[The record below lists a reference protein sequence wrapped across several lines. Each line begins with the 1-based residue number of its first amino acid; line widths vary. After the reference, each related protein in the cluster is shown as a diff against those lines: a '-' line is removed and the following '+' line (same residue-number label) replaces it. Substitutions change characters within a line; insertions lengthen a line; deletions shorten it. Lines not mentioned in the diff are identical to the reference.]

1 MDTTHPDISI
11 LVIQQILVEHLGI
24 DPSDVIPEAYLMNP
38 RHCGGDESK
47 PYLGADSLDHLEI
60 IMAFEEHYGIDIS
73 DEEAE
78 KIKTV
83 ADIQTT
89 LQARFSPNPVIP

>member
-11 LVIQQILVEHLGI
+11 LVIQQILVEQLGV
-24 DPSDVIPEAYLMNP
+24 DPSAVIPEAYLMSP
-38 RHCGGDESK
+38 RYCGGDESK
-47 PYLGADSLDHLEI
+47 PDLDADSLDHVEI

-83 ADIQTT
+83 ADIQAT
-89 LQARFSPNPVIP
+89 LQSRFPHPES

>member
-11 LVIQQILVEHLGI
+11 LVIQQILVEQLGV
-24 DPSDVIPEAYLMNP
+24 DPSAVIPEAYLMSP
-38 RHCGGDESK
+38 RYCGGDETK
-47 PYLGADSLDHLEI
+47 PDLGADSLDHVEI
-60 IMAFEEHYGIDIS
+60 VMVLEEHYGIDIS

-83 ADIQTT
+83 ADIQAT
-89 LQARFSPNPVIP
+89 LQSRFPHPES

>member
-11 LVIQQILVEHLGI
+11 LVIQQILVEQLGV
-24 DPSDVIPEAYLMNP
+24 DPSAVIPEAYLMSP
-38 RHCGGDESK
+38 RSCGGDESK
-47 PYLGADSLDHLEI
+47 PDLGADSLEHVEI

-83 ADIQTT
+83 ADIQTA
-89 LQARFSPNPVIP
+89 LQRRFPQ